1 METVTMNY
9 SRGVHLL
16 AGLIGVDPSHVA
28 RAVRTAS
35 RAHRTIHESGIDELT
50 GEQLRRLVER
60 DRFAVAIVAN
70 LAMRFAGRSED
81 ALLLMDIYRAS
92 VGTQAHPMPI
102 RKGVGTLPEHHDHA
116 YVQRAIRVLQAAGL
130 PPLHTDGIHALC
142 WGFQVQPAGEHL
154 PGWIFMNP
162 DPDCDERTGFA
173 GGRLGYLAVMRW
185 AGWGVITE
193 PVHEGL
199 LAAVHPD
206 HRDNPFPT
214 PSNS

>member
-1 METVTMNY
+1 METTTMNH

-16 AGLIGVDPSHVA
+16 AELIDVDPSHVA
-28 RAVRTAS
+28 RAVSTAA
-35 RAHRTIHESGIDELT
+35 RAHRAIHESCLHELT

-60 DRFAVAIVAN
+60 DRFALAIVAN

-81 ALLLMDIYRAS
+81 AMLLMDIYRAS

-102 RKGVGTLPEHHDHA
+102 RKGVGTRPEHHDHP
-116 YVQRAIRVLQAAGL
+116 YVQRAIRILQAAGL
-130 PPLHTDGIHALC
+130 PPLHTDGIHALR
-142 WGFQVQPAGEHL
+142 WGFQVQPAAEEL
-154 PGWIFMNP
+154 PGWIFINP

-173 GGRLGYLAVMRW
+173 GGRRGYLAVMRW

-193 PVHEGL
+193 PVYEGL

-206 HRDNPFPT
+206 HRNNTFHG